1 LGNAEEIVGEHGGA
15 DEQLEALSALGQ
27 TAFHAPS
34 PEQHRD
40 AAFDA
45 GAEALAFFESW
56 TFLDGFS
63 FGSFLSAPL
72 RDGDKLDAGLLAGS
86 EIVGAIEA
94 AVGAIKFGGLA
105 KGFLMVQER
114 GSTWCS
120 SAGFPSSTRQVVA
133 NARRVL
139 QQTQNAHGQ
148 TLLDDL
154 AIQALRQ
161 EIQHYCQLG
170 DRVIDQARRRVLEG
184 EEVPSDQKIYSIFEP
199 HTDLIKRGKTQKPIE
214 FG

>member
-114 GSTWCS
+114 G
-120 SAGFPSSTRQVVA
+120 FDVVLVGGVSFQYA
-133 NARRVL
+133 VL
-139 QQTQNAHGQ
+139 S
-148 TLLDDL
+148 
-154 AIQALRQ
+154 
-161 EIQHYCQLG
+161 
-170 DRVIDQARRRVLEG
+170 DQAAGALGQKHLVAELEG
-184 EEVPSDQKIYSIFEP
+184 EQVPSDQKIYSIFEP